1 MISGQ
6 AGSISLAR
14 RDVERLRLI
23 ISLQRRMHDLSAS
36 ERTQRALAHRGVF
49 REALTWME
57 IHGNAPEI
65 VEHWMGILDDIGE
78 TGETAPP
85 ETESDGDQPTQ
96 PHAAGLPH
104 KKRRRRRRRGRR
116 GGGHPSGS

>member
-1 MISGQ
+1 
-6 AGSISLAR
+6 
-14 RDVERLRLI
+14 
-23 ISLQRRMHDLSAS
+23 MHDLSAS
-36 ERTQRALAHRGVF
+36 ERTQRALAHRGIF

-78 TGETAPP
+78 LGETAPP
-85 ETESDGDQPTQ
+85 ET
-96 PHAAGLPH
+96 AAEEQQQDPAVGGMPH

-116 GGGHPSGS
+116 GGGHTS